1 MGGGRWS
8 FLGVAVALLAASATV
23 SSAWSDVLGVPRG
36 DTVLEV
42 HGEIANAN
50 KDGAALFDMAMLQ
63 ALPWVTLETS
73 TAVTD
78 GVHRFD
84 GFLMRDLLAHVGAS
98 GMTVTATA
106 LNDYIIDFAADEFE
120 RFDVLVAYALDGA
133 PLLTSDKGPLWIVYP
148 RDQHV
153 ELQDI
158 RYDYR
163 WVWQLTRLDIK

>member
-1 MGGGRWS
+1 M
-8 FLGVAVALLAASATV
+8 ALLVASAIATPVRADRLTV
-23 SSAWSDVLGVPRG
+23 PQG
-36 DTVLEV
+36 DTVLAV
-42 HGEIANAN
+42 HGIIANGN
-50 KDGAALFDMAMLQ
+50 QDGAALFDMAMLE
-63 ALPWVTLETS
+63 ALPAVALETS

-84 GFLMRDLLAHVGAS
+84 GFLMRDLLAYVGAT
-98 GMTVTATA
+98 GTTVTATA
-106 LNDYIIDFAADEFE
+106 LNDYSIDFAADEFE

-133 PLLTSDKGPLWIVYP
+133 PLLASDKGPLWIVYP
-148 RDQHV
+148 RDQHA

>member
-1 MGGGRWS
+1 M
-8 FLGVAVALLAASATV
+8 ALLAASATG
-23 SSAWSDVLGVPRG
+23 SSAWADVLGAPRG

-42 HGEIANAN
+42 HGEIANGN
-50 KDGAALFDMAMLQ
+50 QEGAALFDMAMLQ
-63 ALPWVTLETS
+63 ALPVVTLETS

-84 GFLMRDLLAHVGAS
+84 GFMMRDLLAHVGAT
-98 GMTVTATA
+98 GTMVTATA

-133 PLLTSDKGPLWIVYP
+133 PLLASDKGPLWIVYP